1 MTKKQDW
8 RGNLLEFLAKNDTQ
22 CAWIHEPH
30 YYRPKTTAELDAEIN
45 EAVQYLHLEGVEVS
59 SEEN

>member
-8 RGNLLEFLAKNDTQ
+8 RDDLLEFLAKNDTQ
-22 CAWIHEPH
+22 CTWTHEPR
-30 YYRPKTTAELDAEIN
+30 YYRPKTAAELDAEIN
-45 EAVQYLHLEGVEVS
+45 EVMQYLHLEGVEVG